1 MFALL
6 DGASSVEDVNGGVKI
21 YRRGGVKM
29 YQGLGGS
36 LSA

>member
-6 DGASSVEDVNGGVKI
+6 DGASSVEDVNGGA
-21 YRRGGVKM
+21 KM

-36 LSA
+36 LSV